1 MDFATLSEAGIA
13 GQRKATN
20 CRFGGVNCRVFAPG
34 SLYRSLPPD
43 ENGDVKNALLP
54 IVFASV
60 LLCGAPGAQALSHL
74 EPDPT
79 GLWFDPAQPGWGLEV
94 AQQGDTAF
102 AVLFTYD
109 AGHNPVWYVASNLSN
124 SVDFNELPALMKGT
138 LYRTA
143 GPAFS
148 AGSFDPRAVTTTAV
162 GDLQIS
168 YVAPGIGAT
177 GSFDPGSPRQ
187 LAVSY
192 SIDGIPVS
200 KTLRAQTW
208 SIDPENLVG
217 AYGGHFFLAPFP
229 ASEQSAACPDS
240 PLVLPIQPFQPYGFS
255 IVAGSARDH
264 VTLLWG
270 SGIDLGCTGDMKFE
284 RDGQLAGLA
293 GNVQCAPIG
302 FVPDG
307 TGVPVAVR
315 DIVMG
320 QAGISGSAAARS
332 STATGGLPCSY
343 AGEFGG
349 VITAAQPRT
358 GMSPD
363 PTGVW
368 FNPSESGWGLILTQQ
383 GANVFAALFAYD
395 ADGKPTWWVAS
406 NVTDSGKFVNFL
418 VGETFAGTLYRTTG
432 PYFGNPSDTT
442 PFAAISVGTLQ
453 VANIG
458 GTDHLA
464 LEYSVG
470 GTTIDKTVQR
480 QTWANMMSLLGG
492 TYTGGLFPAASACG
506 TSGFFA
512 MDPTT
517 FIVSPN
523 PDASSLQ
530 VRWPTGPGTGCV
542 LDASYVQTGQ
552 LATISGPVHC
562 GAVDNPQ
569 AAPGTL
575 TIIQATVSS
584 SGFSGFANFNAFAT
598 LDGPACTAG
607 GFVGG
612 VRH

>member
-1 MDFATLSEAGIA
+1 M
-13 GQRKATN
+13 
-20 CRFGGVNCRVFAPG
+20 
-34 SLYRSLPPD
+34 
-43 ENGDVKNALLP
+43 GDVRNGLLSA
-54 IVFASV
+54 VLASV
-60 LLCGAPGAQALSHL
+60 ILCAATSAQALAHL

-109 AGHNPVWYVASNLSN
+109 AANHPVWYVAPNLVN
-124 SVDFNELPALMKGT
+124 DIDFNEVPALMTGT
-138 LYRTA
+138 LYRTT

-148 AGSFDPRAVTTTAV
+148 AGSFDPRAVMVTEV
-162 GDLQIS
+162 GTMQLS
-168 YVAPGIGAT
+168 YSPPLGTLPAPGE
-177 GSFDPGSPRQ
+177 PRQ
-187 LAVSY
+187 LAVTY
-192 SIDGIPVS
+192 KVGAVEVS
-200 KTLRAQTW
+200 RTLQAQTW
-208 SIDPENLVG
+208 SSSAGDLVG
-217 AYGGHFFLAPFP
+217 TYAGHIFVTPAAGSPAGCPEPSVLLA
-229 ASEQSAACPDS
+229 Q
-240 PLVLPIQPFQPYGFS
+240 PIQPFQPYGFS
-255 IVAGSARDH
+255 ITAGSARDH
-264 VTLLWG
+264 ATLVWG
-270 SGIDLGCTGDMKFE
+270 SGVDVGCMADMAFH
-284 RDGQLAGLA
+284 RDGQLAFLGGGL
-293 GNVQCAPIG
+293 QCGPIG
-302 FVPDG
+302 FVPNG
-307 TGVPVAVR
+307 TGLPIAVR
-315 DIVMG
+315 DIVVG
-320 QAGISGSAAARS
+320 QTGFSGVASVEASAP
-332 STATGGLPCSY
+332 GGLACNY
-343 AGEFGG
+343 EGTFGG
-349 VITAAQPRT
+349 VVTTAPSRA

-368 FNPSESGWGLILTQQ
+368 FNPSESGWGLTLTQQ

-442 PFAAISVGTLQ
+442 PFAATSVGTLQ

-512 MDPTT
+512 MDPAT
-517 FIVSPN
+517 FIVSAN

-530 VRWPTGPGTGCV
+530 VRWPTGPGMGCV